1 MIEIDVNNGRNIV
14 LEQDRPNEEVIYK
27 SYNNASYMLEEEI
40 VIKPSE
46 VVDLI
51 NLVISSRNKKMS
63 VNEYLDVLFTL
74 EDREEN
80 NNKTL

>member
-14 LEQDRPNEEVIYK
+14 LERDRPNEVVIYK

-80 NNKTL
+80 NKTL

>member
-80 NNKTL
+80 NKTL